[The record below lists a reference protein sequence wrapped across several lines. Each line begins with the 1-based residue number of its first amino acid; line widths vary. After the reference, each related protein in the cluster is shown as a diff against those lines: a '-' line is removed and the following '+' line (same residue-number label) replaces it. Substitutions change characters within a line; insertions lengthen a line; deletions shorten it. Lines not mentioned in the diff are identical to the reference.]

1 MQKRLLEV
9 AKPGRPEAG
18 RWLELEGLAEVEL
31 TSENPAHP
39 IENVLLHRGEGGW
52 RAAEPGEQRIRLLF
66 REPQRL
72 RRIRLRF
79 AEGGAQRTQ
88 EFVLRWSSD
97 AGRSFHDI
105 VRQQYTFSPDGATS
119 EIEDLSVDLAAV
131 TALELTIKPD
141 QGRGEA
147 YASLEE
153 WRIG

>member
-1 MQKRLLEV
+1 
-9 AKPGRPEAG
+9 
-18 RWLELEGLAEVEL
+18 
-31 TSENPAHP
+31 
-39 IENVLLHRGEGGW
+39 
-52 RAAEPGEQRIRLLF
+52 
-66 REPQRL
+66 
-72 RRIRLRF
+72 LRF
-79 AEGGAQRTQ
+79 AEAGANRTQ

>member
-9 AKPGRPEAG
+9 AKPGRPEDG
-18 RWLELEGLAEVEL
+18 PWLELEGLAEVEL

-39 IENVLLHRGEGGW
+39 IENALLPRGERGW

-79 AEGGAQRTQ
+79 AEAGANRTQ